1 MPQEMQ
7 AYSGLQKRINEL
19 LSSDS
24 SPTQTSIIIKE
35 LEKEAFNI
43 CLSFDMK
50 IQSLHNELNVKNN
63 ELIKTMEERF
73 SLSQELNRTKDSTR
87 SIIKYLNLS
96 INASSHVIARTTI
109 EMVSREHV
117 DSINLT
123 VRRSMERFR
132 REKHLVSNRSLIRF
146 DNKLLCL
153 LF

>member
-63 ELIKTMEERF
+63 GHKKLARHENSKFRA
-73 SLSQELNRTKDSTR
+73 SLRIL
-87 SIIKYLNLS
+87 
-96 INASSHVIARTTI
+96 
-109 EMVSREHV
+109 
-117 DSINLT
+117 
-123 VRRSMERFR
+123 
-132 REKHLVSNRSLIRF
+132 
-146 DNKLLCL
+146 
-153 LF
+153 